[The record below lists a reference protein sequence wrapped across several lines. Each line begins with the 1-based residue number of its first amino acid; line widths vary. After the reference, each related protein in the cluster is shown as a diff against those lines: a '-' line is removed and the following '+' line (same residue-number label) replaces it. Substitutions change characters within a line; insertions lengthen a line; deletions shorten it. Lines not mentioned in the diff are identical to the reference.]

1 MGAPQAA
8 VPRRC
13 PPASP
18 LLCSPHHLPAAAPS
32 FYSPTS
38 SLQPRRY
45 PSAMSSLCSQG
56 ITLQP
61 RRSISTPDRF
71 SHNKPAFPNDPSAL
85 SGRSSPGG
93 RPTCTANRLS
103 AAARPAILPESACP
117 TTLVPL
123 PALLS
128 LLLRPRRTGLAAP
141 HPRVHALAQHAP
153 SPLITTHTLT
163 CTHDSPLRNKP
174 PLPCSAPSPSPP
186 GPDRTQKTPAP
197 LKVRASVLP
206 NNRRITSRS
215 SRHSPWRPSERPDRR
230 CRRGSSSRPKR

>member
-1 MGAPQAA
+1 MGAPRAA

-13 PPASP
+13 SPASP

-103 AAARPAILPESACP
+103 AAARPVILPESAGP
-117 TTLVPL
+117 TTLALFRHSILSSSDFAARDWL
-123 PALLS
+123 PRTLAFTLS
-128 LLLRPRRTGLAAP
+128 PNTP
-141 HPRVHALAQHAP
+141 P

-186 GPDRTQKTPAP
+186 GPDRTQKNARTTQGAG
-197 LKVRASVLP
+197 VG
-206 NNRRITSRS
+206 IT
-215 SRHSPWRPSERPDRR
+215 E
-230 CRRGSSSRPKR
+230 